1 MWFDPRS
8 TLFFLAVHF
17 VVTRCQLPNLQ
28 PGDTAP
34 SFALQTLNDRIVYKK
49 SNSNSRTPTHP
60 VIFHLFTRRSA
71 FLEALW
77 TNESS
82 LQEFIEYSPGNT
94 HYVFMSS
101 SDSKSMEDILWLR
114 KRLHRAIDDYF
125 KRWAKTGNF
134 IFWNTQNTQ
143 PITWFPR
150 GGRVGPLL
158 DLYRCRGHDPFGQHQ
173 ESRPL
178 AGTNLLNMRRVLVL
192 YSQPIRFDG

>member
-8 TLFFLAVHF
+8 TLFLLAVHF

-125 KRWAKTGNF
+125 KR
-134 IFWNTQNTQ
+134 
-143 PITWFPR
+143 
-150 GGRVGPLL
+150 
-158 DLYRCRGHDPFGQHQ
+158 
-173 ESRPL
+173 
-178 AGTNLLNMRRVLVL
+178 
-192 YSQPIRFDG
+192 